1 MKSLTRF
8 LLCLLML
15 LLLPGCS
22 DSPAPAL
29 RLGTN
34 VWPGYEPLYLARQQ
48 GALNKDKVHLVEFS
62 SSSQVIQ
69 AYRNNLI
76 DAAAL
81 TLDEV
86 LLLLESGE
94 RLKIILVMDISTG
107 GDVII
112 GQSNINT
119 FSEIMG
125 KRVGVENN
133 ALGAY
138 VITRAL
144 ETANLAKDS
153 ITIVPLDINEQEN
166 AFLQKKVDAVVTFE
180 PVRSKLLKS
189 GGRLLFDS
197 RQLPG
202 EIVDVL
208 VVRADYLSQHSE
220 VTNYL
225 TNGWYQ
231 ALAAMKAQPKK
242 TAEILGRRM
251 RLGVDETLAAYEGL
265 SLPDQKENQRLL
277 AQQPKPA
284 LLLTAN
290 KLERVMHQ
298 QGILKER
305 VDPSMLFLDLKHN

>member
-166 AFLQKKVDAVVTFE
+166 AFLQKKVDAVVTFDF
-180 PVRSKLLKS
+180 S
-189 GGRLLFDS
+189 
-197 RQLPG
+197 
-202 EIVDVL
+202 
-208 VVRADYLSQHSE
+208 
-220 VTNYL
+220 
-225 TNGWYQ
+225 
-231 ALAAMKAQPKK
+231 
-242 TAEILGRRM
+242 
-251 RLGVDETLAAYEGL
+251 
-265 SLPDQKENQRLL
+265 
-277 AQQPKPA
+277 
-284 LLLTAN
+284 
-290 KLERVMHQ
+290 
-298 QGILKER
+298 
-305 VDPSMLFLDLKHN
+305 